1 MTMIEVLFAESEAA
15 SMKAAKNTIVIAKAD
30 GPTSIWMAGK
40 KRPPERERGAWIEGT
55 SDEVIC
61 LGFMLDIGNIKEE
74 IDSEYRKKLIYSMYA
89 QEQWGRAE
97 TTDAELQKAGDC
109 YCTELQRLH
118 NYLRDG
124 ESIRIWYSE
133 APYSMCGFYYLCS
146 ILRNYKNEIHAV
158 RMPRYKVCP
167 NGIVSYQNWGEV
179 AAEEFAGFLNFE
191 KELSEEE
198 ITMYSIL
205 WNTLREDNSPLR
217 AAVNGKILGVPE
229 EFYDFLI
236 PSLYKDTHASNHD
249 IFVFCGVILN
259 RRTSSTPQSSALQNT
274 KISMVEVAESK
285 RDKFCAL

>member
-15 SMKAAKNTIVIAKAD
+15 SMKVAKNTIVIAKAD

-40 KRPPERERGAWIEGT
+40 KRPPEREKGAWIEGT
-55 SDEVIC
+55 PDEVIC

-89 QEQWGRAE
+89 QEQWGRDE
-97 TTDAELQKAGDC
+97 TTDAELQKAGNC
-109 YCTELQRLH
+109 YCNEVQRLH

-146 ILRNYKNEIHAV
+146 ILRNYKNKIHAV
-158 RMPRYKVCP
+158 RLPRYKIIS

-179 AAEEFAGFLNFE
+179 AAEEFAGFLNLE

-217 AAVNGKILGVPE
+217 
-229 EFYDFLI
+229 
-236 PSLYKDTHASNHD
+236 S
-249 IFVFCGVILN
+249 FCICVK
-259 RRTSSTPQSSALQNT
+259 T
-274 KISMVEVAESK
+274 KM
-285 RDKFCAL
+285 